1 LCQEKSG
8 NPGFNVLI
16 SLKDIRVVFGGTD
29 QILVTPD
36 TLGPV
41 VATNTI
47 RILTGFYK
55 KTFQQIFWAILITF
69 SAKFK
74 VILITFQQFFG
85 DFVHFFG
92 KI

>member
-55 KTFQQIFWAILITF
+55 KNF
-69 SAKFK
+69 SAN
-74 VILITFQQFFG
+74 ILG
-85 DFVHFFG
+85 DFDHFFS